1 MTVQSITIEELSINT
16 IRTLSIDAVEKA
28 NSGHPGL
35 PMGSAPMAYELW
47 TKFIHINPAN
57 PHWINQDRF
66 VLSVGHGSMLLYHLL
81 PLSGYDLLPELGI
94 DMDKVTQQLEQKG
107 VEKFN
112 LPFDKLMETLAQ
124 MN

>member
-57 PHWINQDRF
+57 PHWINRDRF
-66 VLSVGHGSMLLYHLL
+66 VLSAGHGSMLLYHLL

-94 DMDKVTQQLEQKG
+94 DMDKVTQQLEQEG

-112 LPFDKLMETLAQ
+112 QPFDKLMETLAQ